1 MTTVSDYLDKINT
14 RFQTGISTEHSYR
27 GDLQSLLE
35 SLLNDVLVTN
45 EPSRIQCG
53 APDYIL
59 TKNDIPLGYIEAKD
73 IGKPLE
79 SKEYKEQ
86 FDRYKKSLDN
96 LIITDYLI
104 FHFYLEGELTTS
116 IMLADIVDGELIAK
130 PENFKHFTD
139 LISDFAAHIG
149 QSIKSP
155 TKLSKM
161 MAGKAKLLA
170 NIIEKSLDHDDEN
183 SDDSTL
189 KAQMDAFKAI
199 LIHDITSKQFAD
211 VYAQTI
217 AYGMFAARLHDKTLS
232 TFSRQEAAELIPKS
246 NPFLRKLFQYIAGY
260 DLDHRISWIIDSLAD
275 IFRATDVRSILQN
288 FGKATSQQ
296 DPIIHFYE
304 TFLAE
309 YDPKLRKSRGV
320 WYTPQPVVNFIVR
333 AVDDILK
340 TDFNLKTGLADTSKT
355 TIEIDSPVL
364 VGRGKNKATKMAKLK
379 KEVHKVQILDPA
391 TGTGTFLAET
401 IKHIHS
407 TQFSAM
413 AGAWSQYVE
422 QDLIPRINGFEILMA
437 SYAMAHLKLELLLQ
451 ETGYKPNKN
460 PRLNIY
466 LTNSLEDSHPDT
478 GTLFA
483 SWLAKEAEDANH
495 IKRDT
500 PVMVVMGN
508 PPYAVSSSN
517 KGDWIA
523 NLLKD
528 YKKDLNERNIQP
540 LSDDYIKFIRYGQ
553 HYIEKNGEGILAYIS
568 NNSFIDGIIHRQMRK
583 NLLETFD
590 NIYIIDL
597 HGNGNKKETHPDGSK
612 DENVFDIRQGVS
624 INFFVKTGNKL
635 TKNLA
640 KVHHID
646 LFGRRKFK
654 YQTLQDNT
662 IHSLAWKKLDY
673 RAPEYLFVPKNYQV
687 QERYTEGFS
696 LNTLFSL
703 NSSGIKT
710 HRDDFV
716 IDIEKNTLLD
726 RIKTFYNQ
734 ELSDLDIVNN
744 LNLKDNRDWK
754 ISVARQNGTLQIKRT
769 KSIQYRPFDIRH
781 IYFDSNLIDFGREKV
796 MQHLLRD
803 KNIGLTFNRQI
814 EEQRA
819 FTDVFVTS
827 DLVTLHSLSLK
838 ESNNFAPLY
847 LYPESDQQ
855 QASSETV
862 QRVPNLDPDLLEQIS
877 KGLGLGFT
885 AEKQDDATSFSPID
899 LLDYIYAILHSPNYR
914 GTYKEFL
921 KIDFPR
927 VPYPTINTFWQLVK
941 LGGEL
946 RQLHLLESDCLSK
959 PIASYPKEGDNV
971 ISRKLTKN
979 SIGYEAIDENTG
991 KVWINDDQHFDNV
1004 PLLAW
1009 QFYIGGY
1016 QPAQKWLKDR
1026 HGRTLNIED
1035 IRHYLNIITALVET
1049 DRLMN
1054 EIDGVIGKVK

>member
-1 MTTVSDYLDKINT
+1 MAFIAEYIDKINI
-14 RFQTGISTEHSYR
+14 RYQTGISREHSYR
-27 GDLQSLLE
+27 GDLQLLLE
-35 SLLNDVLVTN
+35 SLLSDVLVTN
-45 EPSRIQCG
+45 EPARVSCG

-73 IGKPLE
+73 IGKPLA

-86 FDRYKKSLDN
+86 FDRYKNSLDN
-96 LIITDYLI
+96 LIITDYLD
-104 FHFYLEGELTTS
+104 FQFYRDGDLITK
-116 IMLADIVDGELIAK
+116 IQLADIVDGKLIAK

-139 LISDFAAHIG
+139 LITDFAAHIS
-149 QSIKSP
+149 QNIKSP

-170 NIIEKSLDHDDEN
+170 NIIEQSLNNDNEN
-183 SDDSTL
+183 DDDSTL
-189 KAQMDAFKAI
+189 KDQMEAFKAI
-199 LIHDITSKQFAD
+199 LIHDITNKQFAD

-217 AYGMFAARLHDKTLS
+217 AYGMFAARLHDYTLP

-260 DLDHRISWIIDSLAD
+260 DLDPRISWIIDSLAD

-288 FGKATSQQ
+288 FGKSTQQQ

-340 TDFNLKTGLADTSKT
+340 TDFNLKDGLADTSKT
-355 TIEIDSPVL
+355 TIELKSQQQDA
-364 VGRGKNKATKMAKLK
+364 RTKTGYGTIE

-466 LTNSLEDSHPDT
+466 LTNSLEESHPDT

-523 NLLKD
+523 SLLKD
-528 YKKDLNERNIQP
+528 YKKDLNERKIS
-540 LSDDYIKFIRYGQ
+540 LDDDYIKFIRYGE

-568 NNSFIDGIIHRQMRK
+568 NNSFLDGVTHRQMRK
-583 NLLETFD
+583 HLLETFD
-590 NIYIIDL
+590 KIYIIDL
-597 HGNGNKKETHPDGSK
+597 HGNSKKKETHPDGSK
-612 DENVFDIRQGVS
+612 DENVFDIMQGVS
-624 INFFVKTGNKL
+624 INLFIKTGKKSTNE
-635 TKNLA
+635 LA
-640 KVHHID
+640 EVHHLD
-646 LFGRRKFK
+646 LFGLREYK
-654 YQTLQDNT
+654 YQTLQNNSINTLSWHQISYSYPQYFFTPKNFNEINNYNQNIEIIKLFDNYNTGIQTKKDNITIQFTSEELNSVINDFKALDCSELISKYSVGKGTWNIEDAKSDLLNNNYTPSNIAIKPFDNRYTILTTKSSGFIGRPRYSTMKHMLKENLALLISRQNKSNT
-662 IHSLAWKKLDY
+662 IDSFFITQYISEMKCAE
-673 RAPEYLFVPKNYQV
+673 RTV
-687 QERYTEGFS
+687 QSY
-696 LNTLFSL
+696 
-703 NSSGIKT
+703 
-710 HRDDFV
+710 
-716 IDIEKNTLLD
+716 
-726 RIKTFYNQ
+726 
-734 ELSDLDIVNN
+734 
-744 LNLKDNRDWK
+744 
-754 ISVARQNGTLQIKRT
+754 
-769 KSIQYRPFDIRH
+769 
-781 IYFDSNLIDFGREKV
+781 
-796 MQHLLRD
+796 HL
-803 KNIGLTFNRQI
+803 
-814 EEQRA
+814 
-819 FTDVFVTS
+819 
-827 DLVTLHSLSLK
+827 
-838 ESNNFAPLY
+838 PLY
-847 LYPESDQQ
+847 LYPESDDQ
-855 QASSETV
+855 QASSEAL
-862 QRVPNLDPDLLEQIS
+862 QRVPNLDPNLLEQIAT
-877 KGLGLGFT
+877 GLGLAFT
-885 AEKQDDATSFSPID
+885 AEKQYDVNTFAPID
-899 LLDYIYAILHSPNYR
+899 LLDYIYAVLHSPNYR
-914 GTYKEFL
+914 ETYKEFL

-927 VPYPTINTFWQLVK
+927 VPFPKIETFWQLVK

-946 RQLHLLESDCLSK
+946 RQLHLLESDCLSS
-959 PIASYPKEGDNV
+959 PIASYPEAGDNV
-971 ISRKLTKN
+971 ISRKLTKT
-979 SIGYEAIDENTG
+979 SIGYEAIDEVTG
-991 KVWINDDQHFDNV
+991 KVWINDDQYFDNV

-1009 QFYIGGY
+1009 EFYIGGY

-1026 HGRTLNIED
+1026 QGRTLNIND

-1049 DRLMN
+1049 DRLMK
-1054 EIDGVIGKVK
+1054 EIDTVLGED